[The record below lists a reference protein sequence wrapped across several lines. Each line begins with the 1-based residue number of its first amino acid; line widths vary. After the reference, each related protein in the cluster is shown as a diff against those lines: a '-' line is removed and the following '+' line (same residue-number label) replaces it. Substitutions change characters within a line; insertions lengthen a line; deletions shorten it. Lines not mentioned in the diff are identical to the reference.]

1 MVLGLL
7 VAAIPAAGGAGT
19 PWPPEGERIQRLPSE
34 AVAELARGFVLERY
48 GAELAGAT
56 IEPVGTPRELVLPAG
71 EIATAVSLQAGS
83 PSSGHLIVL
92 VEAAV
97 AQPRGVR
104 VERSATVTLRVNV
117 ARPVI
122 VAVRELA
129 RGTVIQS
136 RDLRVEQRPAERTP
150 RGAITEM
157 DLAAGKEVVRAVA
170 PGEAVTTSAVAS
182 VRAIRRGAVVALVLQ
197 GPGFRIVARG
207 IASEDGAV
215 GETIRVVNQ
224 SSRREVSGRIDD
236 DRTVR
241 VSF

>member
-1 MVLGLL
+1 
-7 VAAIPAAGGAGT
+7 
-19 PWPPEGERIQRLPSE
+19 
-34 AVAELARGFVLERY
+34 VAELARAFVLERF
-48 GAELAGAT
+48 GADLAGAT
-56 IEPVGTPRELVLPAG
+56 IEPVGTPRDLVLPAG
-71 EIATAVSLQAGS
+71 EISTTVSLQAGS
-83 PSSGHLIVL
+83 PGGGHLIVL

-97 AQPRGVR
+97 ALPRGLR
-104 VERSATVTLRVNV
+104 VERSATVTFRVS
-117 ARPVI
+117 APRPVV

-129 RGTVIQS
+129 RGAVIQP

-150 RGAITEM
+150 RGALAEM
-157 DLAAGKEVVRAVA
+157 DLAAGKEVVRALA
-170 PGEAVTTSAVAS
+170 PGEVVTSSAVAA
-182 VRAIRRGAVVALVLQ
+182 VRAVRREAVVARVIQ

-207 IASEDGAV
+207 VAAEDGAV